1 MSWPLARATGVARIM
16 TLILS
21 LSGSSIT
28 FAEEPLAATTTAK
41 WDESNQYKTLDINV
55 SDLLTPSQRDI
66 VNSGFSTFTLFTVSG
81 NFLADAAATSAPT
94 SEAQREGRQNFRL
107 ACSVKFDTWE
117 ERYQIIRI
125 DPAPVLNLAAL
136 DYKTWAGKCLHIN
149 ISNEDTLEKL
159 STGGTLSAVL
169 QIRQTSPDEGA
180 KIKNWLVRQQSGFMQ
195 GLYAHMLGDFQF
207 RGIVNITVQVAPRPA
222 LSRESKSG
230 VPNVKKGL

>member
-1 MSWPLARATGVARIM
+1 MAARIM

-21 LSGSSIT
+21 LSGSSKT

-41 WDESNQYKTLDINV
+41 WDASNLYKTLDINV

-66 VNSGFSTFTLFTVSG
+66 VNSGFSTFTLFTVSE
-81 NFLADAAATSAPT
+81 NPTSAVA
-94 SEAQREGRQNFRL
+94 AQSDTAKEGHQDFRL
-107 ACSVKFDTWE
+107 TCSVKFDTWE

-125 DPAPVLNLAAL
+125 DPAPVLNLVAL
-136 DYKTWAGKCLHIN
+136 DYKTWAGECLRIK
-149 ISNEDTLEKL
+149 ISNQETLEKL
-159 STGGTLSAVL
+159 SNGGTLSAVL
-169 QIRQTSPDEGA
+169 QIRQSSPDEGV

-207 RGIVNITVQVAPRPA
+207 RGLVNISVQVAPRRP
-222 LSRESKSG
+222 LSRESKSA